1 MNKAARR
8 LLIDY
13 DASFIVTNE
22 NSRRIPLGRDEK
34 KIYPL
39 PNAVSNEANEIEYD
53 SNNDSSSDEYEDDGD
68 EPDKKNPI
76 SNSDFYND
84 GSSDVRT
91 SNDRSSLRSDSGQ
104 SQSLFNDARPLIPRD
119 RTSNR
124 LLSEYLLYLI
134 GCLSLLCLIIGIF
147 VARRLRDQRRQSSRL
162 GNYQKTTAFT
172 GVDSC
177 TPEEKALHA
186 LQTNGYENPT
196 YKFFETQTLKC

>member
-1 MNKAARR
+1 M
-8 LLIDY
+8 IDY
-13 DASFIVTNE
+13 DASLIATNKK
-22 NSRRIPLGRDEK
+22 SPRFPLGRDEN
-34 KIYPL
+34 KIDPL
-39 PNAVSNEANEIEYD
+39 PKPVSSESNETEYD
-53 SNNDSSSDEYEDDGD
+53 SDDDRGPDENEDDDD

-76 SNSDFYND
+76 GNREFYKD
-84 GSSDVRT
+84 EPSDVRT
-91 SNDRSSLRSDSGQ
+91 SDEKSSIRSDSAP

-119 RTSNR
+119 RKSNR

-147 VARRLRDQRRQSSRL
+147 VVRRLRDQRRQSSRL
-162 GNYQKTTAFT
+162 GKYEKTKACT

-177 TPEEKALHA
+177 TQEEKALHA